1 MKRIIYSC
9 FLFISLILICE
20 TSSAQIATITPISF
34 CYNPAGVTGTAS
46 VSGGPPATASY
57 TWAFVSPSTSITVPG
72 QTVIPGGLPGSQIQ
86 FTLSGCGV
94 YQLNVVAVDAGS
106 GVVGNTAA
114 TASITCPNAA
124 TITAS
129 TPSVCQ
135 GSSATL
141 TALGAATWTW
151 SNGANGSP
159 LTVTPSVTT
168 VYTATGTTAGGCT
181 VQAAAPV
188 TVVVQ
193 PISMTLTPATQT
205 VCNGT
210 TLTLSPT
217 YNGVTNYQ
225 WRNVTTATNLG
236 NLPTQTV
243 VPLGVSVYSVL
254 GTSGGCSVSATTS
267 ITVGPNLSLLLSSNP
282 SSACPTQ
289 GYTLTAVSIAT
300 TYTWI
305 TSLTGFS
312 VSGATQSTLGAI
324 FSGTNPITYTV
335 NGSTSAGCTG
345 TNSITIFPQTFTP
358 TLISSSPSVCPGETF
373 TLTSTGGAANSYSW
387 AVLLPTFFPLN
398 IFGAPNTQ
406 TAQINV
412 ASVIITSVTSILG
425 CTGLNTVAVG
435 ITPNVVVTAVPSS
448 SFVCAT
454 TPVTLTANGAASYTW
469 VASTGGTIAP
479 VGSSVVVVNPA
490 VATTYSVFG
499 TNAAGFC
506 GNFTTVTVG
515 MTAGGTLNFTAS
527 ANASVICAG
536 AQPTLTANG
545 LGAFSYSW
553 TPSLSLSSPT
563 GSAVVASPNVNTVYT
578 VSATNGGGCTG
589 SQTVGITISP
599 VPTLFPINASASAI
613 CAGFTSTLTA
623 SGIGA
628 SSYEWNG
635 STILTP
641 ILQPSISVS
650 PGTYTVIGFSAI
662 ANCPSNPVSIT
673 ITLAPP
679 LNITTSQTSGTT
691 CINENRPIKRSAPVN
706 LVASGGGVYT
716 WFPYNPAY
724 MTFSVGPTTTV
735 RPPAS
740 TCYTVTG
747 STSICSGSA
756 IVCVTVI
763 PQYSF
768 NVVPPSPVMCIGD
781 TMQLTIT
788 NISTLALG
796 PPSSFAYE
804 WLELNNS
811 STQLLTL
818 DSYTSTVVNA
828 FPLTT
833 SIYTVEMSDSRLCK
847 SFPRLVTLTVLP
859 QPLTAVAIPTINSV
873 PTNTVCFV
881 GDFPGA
887 TDNLIT
893 LTAFNTNIGLPFG
906 VVPTYTWVTPYQ
918 ASFVTDPFNAAVI
931 TKVPARLPALA
942 IFTVLAGYN
951 GIAGCKGFDT
961 VTVRAIDCRPISS
974 NSVAF
979 NTDINRGD
987 TICARTCVTF
997 FALTDTVAGGPQ
1009 TYTWTFDRGA
1019 PATSTLVNPTVCYN
1033 SPGQFSVK
1041 LVVSNPYP
1049 IGVGSAGIKTAFQ
1062 YIRVVDVPNV
1072 TIVPPGQRGSDTI
1085 IRFGQPT
1092 VLTGTNALFYNWSP
1106 NYNIT
1111 SIKSRTVTVNPFQTT
1126 QYILTGYNSRN
1137 CFSSDTI
1144 NVIVIPDC
1152 GDMFVPNAFSP
1163 NGDGI
1168 NDELKVRGACLETL
1182 TFLIFNRWGEKVF
1195 ETSDINKGWDGT
1207 FNGDKMNTG
1216 VFVYRLEGKTY
1227 EGKGFSAKGN
1237 ITLIR

>member
-9 FLFISLILICE
+9 FLFISLFVSRNIH
-20 TSSAQIATITPISF
+20 AQFNATITPINF
-34 CYNPAGVTGTAS
+34 CYSASGVTGTATA
-46 VSGGPPATASY
+46 VNPPPGTASY
-57 TWAFVSPSTSITVPG
+57 TWSFVSPTTSITVPG
-72 QTVIPGGLPGSQIQ
+72 QTVIPGGGFPGTQIQ
-86 FTLSGCGV
+86 FTLSGCGIYTLICTGV
-94 YQLNVVAVDAGS
+94 NAGS
-106 GVVGNTAA
+106 GVTGNVAVFAA
-114 TASITCPNAA
+114 ITCSDAA

-129 TPSVCQ
+129 TLNVCQ

-141 TALGAATWTW
+141 TALGANTWTW

-193 PISMTLTPATQT
+193 PISVSVTPLSQT
-205 VCNGT
+205 VCPST
-210 TLTLSPT
+210 TLNLVATAIGAIT
-217 YNGVTNYQ
+217 YSWSNI
-225 WRNVTTATNLG
+225 TTSVGLGTSAAT
-236 NLPTQTV
+236 TV
-243 VPLGVSVYSVL
+243 VTPTLAGVSVYSVL
-254 GTSGGCSVSATTS
+254 VTSGTCSASATTS
-267 ITVGPNLSLLLSSNP
+267 ITVGPNLSVIATPNFT
-282 SSACPTQ
+282 AVCPNTQ
-289 GYTLTAVSIAT
+289 SVTLTATSSATSYTWLASSSVSIASSS
-300 TYTWI
+300 I
-305 TSLTGFS
+305 TSSISIPTTFTVLAS
-312 VSGATQSTLGAI
+312 STA
-324 FSGTNPITYTV
+324 P
-335 NGSTSAGCTG
+335 ACTG
-345 TNSITIFPQTFTP
+345 SAVVTIGLSTFTP
-358 TLISSSPSVCPGETF
+358 ALTSSVSAVCPGESF
-373 TLTSTGGAANSYSW
+373 TLSASGGTVYNW
-387 AVLLPTFFPLN
+387 GTLPGPNPIFPIVTTPTIAL
-398 IFGAPNTQ
+398 TQ
-406 TAQINV
+406 TATTIYG
-412 ASVIITSVTSILG
+412 VISTNTFGCAGGNTLSI
-425 CTGLNTVAVG
+425 G
-435 ITPNVVVTAVPSS
+435 ITPNITVTASPSS

-469 VASTGGTIAP
+469 VASTGGNIAP

-578 VSATNGGGCTG
+578 VLATNGGGCTG

-641 ILQPSISVS
+641 IPQPSISVS

-679 LNITTSQTSGTT
+679 LNITTSQSSGTT

-796 PPSSFAYE
+796 PPSSFSYE